1 MGGWTAWLLAL
12 AIFVSIKNFMFHLE
26 HDDHEGVV
34 KWAVMAL
41 LFTFSL
47 LVSIFA

>member
-1 MGGWTAWLLAL
+1 MAGWTALLLAL
-12 AIFVSIKNFMFHLE
+12 AIFVSIKNFMYHLE
-26 HDDHEGVV
+26 QDDHEGVI

-47 LVSIFA
+47 LISIFA